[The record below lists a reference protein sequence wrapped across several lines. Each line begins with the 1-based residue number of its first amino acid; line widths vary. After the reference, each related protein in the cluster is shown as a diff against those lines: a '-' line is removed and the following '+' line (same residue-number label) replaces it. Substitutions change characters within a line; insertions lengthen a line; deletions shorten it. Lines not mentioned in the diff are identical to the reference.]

1 MVTNDSPGLPEQ
13 SASETGRAPQQ
24 RLADSKAANFPGVR
38 HVRRATKWG
47 KRKAE
52 WGQQKYT
59 GSSAE
64 YLQRRLTGLDFI
76 NQGMLFAATL
86 LLCAIPFLIVVV
98 ALAGKSA
105 ATTVGQRMGLNAQAA
120 AVFGHLFASPS
131 ATQAAVVGT
140 TGMVFFV
147 LGGIAVA
154 STLQALY
161 ERVFDVGRLGMK
173 GLLRQLIWLAALLAF
188 GFLGGGPIG
197 LAVRYAGPAVFG
209 AGGLIFFTGFW
220 WFTLWLL
227 LAGRV
232 SWRKLFPCAVATGLF
247 WLGMEA
253 VFSIFISNMVI
264 SEDKEYGPIGI
275 VSALMAF
282 LIAIGVVII
291 LGAVVGLV
299 WQERNLSFRAALSKV
314 RRAR

>member
-1 MVTNDSPGLPEQ
+1 MITNGPAGVPEQ
-13 SASETGRAPQQ
+13 PASETGRPPRNRRAGG
-24 RLADSKAANFPGVR
+24 KAANLPGVR
-38 HVRRATKWG
+38 RVTEWGERRVKWG
-47 KRKAE
+47 E
-52 WGQQKYT
+52 QKYH

-76 NQGMLFAATL
+76 NEGMLFAAAL
-86 LLCAIPFLIVVV
+86 LLCGIPFFIVVS

-105 ATTVGQRMGLNAQAA
+105 GADIGKRMGLDRQAA
-120 AVFGHLFASPS
+120 AVFGQLFASPS
-131 ATQAAVVGT
+131 ATSAAVVGT
-140 TGMVFFV
+140 TSMVVFV
-147 LGGIAVA
+147 VGGIAVA

-161 ERVFDVGRLGMK
+161 ERVFDVPHRGVK
-173 GLLRQLIWLAALLAF
+173 GLPRQLVWL
-188 GFLGGGPIG
+188 GVVLGTGILGAG
-197 LAVRYAGPAVFG
+197 LAGPAVRH
-209 AGGLIFFTGFW
+209 ASPVVYAAAAAVWFTGFW
-220 WFTLWLL
+220 WFTLWWL

-232 SWRKLFPCAVATGLF
+232 SWRRLLPCAVATGVF
-247 WLGMEA
+247 WLGMEV
-253 VFSIFISNMVI
+253 VFSLFISGMVI

-299 WQERNLSFRAALSKV
+299 WQERNLSFKAAFRKV